1 MLSKLILLGFG
12 ILYTQRNPDRIA
24 DKDKGMLSPSDG
36 VVLSTDDNTIKIFLN
51 LFDVHI
57 QRSPLNGIVKSV
69 TEYEGDAG
77 FCSVN
82 KGCPEINKFISTIIE
97 TEYEDIEIIQKA
109 GGIFSRPISFLQVGQ
124 KINRGEV
131 IGKITFGSGCSTTI
145 PNNFNIIVTKG
156 QRVYAGQTIIA
167 EERL

>member
-1 MLSKLILLGFG
+1 MLSKLALVFAGY
-12 ILYTQRNPDRIA
+12 LYTQRNPDRIA
-24 DKDKGMLSPSDG
+24 DGDKGMLSPSDG
-36 VVLSTDDNTIKIFLN
+36 IVISVDENIVKIFLN

-57 QRSPLNGIVKSV
+57 RRSPLDGIVKSV
-69 TEYEGDAG
+69 IEYEGYTG
-77 FCSVN
+77 FCYPET
-82 KGCPEINKFISTIIE
+82 GCPEFNTFISTIIE

-145 PNNFNIIVTKG
+145 PNDFNIIVKKG
-156 QRVYAGQTIIA
+156 RRVYAGQTIIA
-167 EERL
+167 EETL